1 MSEYCELL
9 KCESIKIILTLFFFF
24 VVQLP
29 LCSEWCTANV
39 GKNKLKQIITAQI
52 GDLITLPHIQIV

>member
-1 MSEYCELL
+1 MWIYQNYLDL
-9 KCESIKIILTLFFFF
+9 IFFF

-29 LCSEWCTANV
+29 LCNEWCTANV
-39 GKNKLKQIITAQI
+39 EKKKLKQIITAQI